1 MFRIKI
7 LVLKFQYETYII
19 LGDDYMEILRY
30 FFLFGIVAG
39 STSIGFIISKGYS
52 ERLDELN
59 AFNTLINILQNT
71 IKFTKL
77 PLKDIFEQIGNITIK
92 TRVKNIFINCSQKI
106 KDTTLENAW
115 KQAID
120 EEMDYLNMKNED
132 FDVIDTLGNTLGK
145 TDIDGQMNELNHFKE
160 RLNIQIKQAEEEK
173 RKNSKMFKSLG
184 TIAGLVLVIILF

>member
-1 MFRIKI
+1 MNIKI

-92 TRVKNIFINCSQKI
+92 TRVKNIFISCSKKI
-106 KDTTLENAW
+106 KDTALEKAW

-132 FDVIDTLGNTLGK
+132 FDVIETLGNTLGK
-145 TDIDGQMNELNHFKE
+145 TDIDGQMNELNQFKE

>member
-1 MFRIKI
+1 MNIKI

-120 EEMDYLNMKNED
+120 EEMHYLNMKNED
-132 FDVIDTLGNTLGK
+132 FDVIETLGNTLGK
-145 TDIDGQMNELNHFKE
+145 TDIDGQMNELNQFKE

-184 TIAGLVLVIILF
+184 TIAGLILVIILF

>member
-1 MFRIKI
+1 MNIKI

-39 STSIGFIISKGYS
+39 STSIGFILSKGYS
-52 ERLDELN
+52 ERLNELN
-59 AFNTLINILQNT
+59 AFNTLVNILQNT

-92 TRVKNIFINCSQKI
+92 TRVKNIFIKCSQKL
-106 KDTTLENAW
+106 KDTSLENAW

-120 EEMDYLNMKNED
+120 EEIYYLNMKNED

>member
-1 MFRIKI
+1 
-7 LVLKFQYETYII
+7 
-19 LGDDYMEILRY
+19 MEILRY

-92 TRVKNIFINCSQKI
+92 TRVKNIFISCSKKI
-106 KDTTLENAW
+106 KDTALEKAW

-132 FDVIDTLGNTLGK
+132 FDVIETLGNTLGK
-145 TDIDGQMNELNHFKE
+145 TDIDGQMNELNQFKE

>member
-1 MFRIKI
+1 VNIKI

-92 TRVKNIFINCSQKI
+92 TRVKNIFISCSKKI
-106 KDTTLENAW
+106 KDTALEKAW

-132 FDVIDTLGNTLGK
+132 FDVIETLGNTLGK
-145 TDIDGQMNELNHFKE
+145 TDIDGQMNELNQFKE

>member
-1 MFRIKI
+1 MNIKI

-132 FDVIDTLGNTLGK
+132 FDVIETLGNTLGK
-145 TDIDGQMNELNHFKE
+145 TDIDGQMNELNQFKE

>member
-1 MFRIKI
+1 MNIKI
-7 LVLKFQYETYII
+7 LVLKFQYEAYII

-132 FDVIDTLGNTLGK
+132 FDVIETLGNTLGK
-145 TDIDGQMNELNHFKE
+145 TDIDGQMNELNQFKE

>member
-1 MFRIKI
+1 MNIKI

-39 STSIGFIISKGYS
+39 STSIGFIISKGYY

-132 FDVIDTLGNTLGK
+132 FDVIETLGNTLGK
-145 TDIDGQMNELNHFKE
+145 TDIDGQMNELNQFKE

>member
-1 MFRIKI
+1 MKIKI
-7 LVLKFQYETYII
+7 LGLKFQYETYII
-19 LGDDYMEILRY
+19 LGDDNMEILRY

-106 KDTTLENAW
+106 KDITLENAW

-132 FDVIDTLGNTLGK
+132 FDVIETLGNTLGK